1 MQARIS
7 PVGNRDRRTA
17 RASGCR
23 PVADR
28 AGRTRRW
35 RADRPSAA
43 TVDAPKNNH
52 GLSFRSKIEVS
63 AENLGCGKSKKMLK
77 KFVKVFNSNEQ
88 TSVMGFTCE
97 LPQRGNGEIF
107 YRCRK
112 GDATAKGHPEGQVPG
127 AVSASRGAWGH

>member
-7 PVGNRDRRTA
+7 PLAIAIGGLLALAAVVLLLVA
-17 RASGCR
+17 
-23 PVADR
+23 PADR
-28 AGRTRRW
+28 AMAGG
-35 RADRPSAA
+35 SIKCG

-52 GLSFRSKIEVS
+52 GLSFRSQIKVS
-63 AENLGCGKSKKMLK
+63 AENLGCGKSKRVLK

-97 LPQRGNGEIF
+97 MPQRGNGEVF

-112 GDATAKGHPEGQVPG
+112 GDATAKGIPKGKFQED
-127 AVSASRGAWGH
+127 